1 MKSFSKIISAAA
13 VLFLTSSFATAE
25 LAASNKGDS
34 ASGAGSKAEAKKT
47 GCPVRPKVDPKLV
60 KECPKSLGETPLEM
74 EAANDFEVEQ
84 YHPDTESYSLIGV
97 DMPDEGDFPVTL
109 EALAKS
115 DAVLVGANSSE
126 KMAVLKKSLT
136 SPCDLLKK
144 KFKIKNIQTLSN
156 NDLKARKNCV
166 RK

>member
-1 MKSFSKIISAAA
+1 MKLYSNIISTAA
-13 VLFLTSSFATAE
+13 VLFLTSSFAIAE
-25 LAASNKGDS
+25 VAASKGDS
-34 ASGAGSKAEAKKT
+34 ASASKVEAKKT

-74 EAANDFEVEQ
+74 ETANEFEVEQ

-97 DMPDEGDFPVTL
+97 DMPDEGDFSVTL
-109 EALAKS
+109 DALAKS
-115 DAVLVGANSSE
+115 DAVLSGAANSSE

-144 KFKIKNIQTLSN
+144 KFKIKSIQTLSN